1 MKVKIIIAGGREFK
15 DYKLLKERCDYYLS
29 KAVERGY
36 DIEIVSGTARGA
48 DKLGERYAKE
58 RGYKIAYFPADW
70 SQGKSAGYKRN
81 QAMSDY
87 AKENNG
93 ALILFWDGQSKGSK
107 HMLDIAKR
115 DGLHVRIVKY

>member
-29 KAVERGY
+29 KAVKRGY

-81 QAMSDY
+81 EQMAIY
-87 AKENNG
+87 AD
-93 ALILFWDGQSKGSK
+93 ALIAFWDGDSRGTN
-107 HMLDIAKR
+107 HMINLAKEHK
-115 DGLHVRIVKY
+115 LHVRIVNY